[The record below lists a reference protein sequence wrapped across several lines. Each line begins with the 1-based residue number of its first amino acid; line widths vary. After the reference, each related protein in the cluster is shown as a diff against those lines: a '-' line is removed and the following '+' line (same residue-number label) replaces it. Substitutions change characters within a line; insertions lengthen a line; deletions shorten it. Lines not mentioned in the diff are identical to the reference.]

1 MEEIVGPN
9 GVVIEPVDSYL
20 KRVFEYRT
28 RQINQWPFE
37 EGVRVSMRRSDN
49 KLTSTLQLE
58 ILMQIIEC
66 IEEE

>member
-37 EGVRVSMRRSDN
+37 EGVSVSMRRSEN
-49 KLTSTLQLE
+49 KLASNL
-58 ILMQIIEC
+58 
-66 IEEE
+66 